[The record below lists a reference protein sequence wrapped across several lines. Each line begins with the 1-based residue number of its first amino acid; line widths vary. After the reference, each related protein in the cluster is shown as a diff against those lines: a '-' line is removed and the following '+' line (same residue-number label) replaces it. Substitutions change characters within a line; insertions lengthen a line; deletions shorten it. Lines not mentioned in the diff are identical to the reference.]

1 MNFSD
6 EIIQKI
12 EQLSQKYAAIGQ
24 DLNAYLEGLLQSKSL
39 DYWDYIQL
47 ETLLSLQ
54 KPRTHHPDEIIFI
67 TYHQIT
73 ELYFKLILH
82 ELQQILSKDNHIDF
96 LLDRLTRV
104 NNYFKHLIHSFEIMI
119 NGMEKEQFL
128 KFRMALLP
136 ASGFQSVQ
144 YRMIEIHC
152 TQLKNLV
159 KYEVRND
166 FINQSLEEQYQNLY
180 WKFGNLELSTGKKT
194 LTLQIFENKYDK
206 QLYQLAFMLEKNN
219 LNFLLE
225 KMIGNQSITPGLID
239 AFKELDLNA
248 NVYWCLSH
256 YKSAVRYLQ
265 QDPEVIKAT
274 GGTNWQK
281 YLPPKHQ
288 NIQFFP
294 ILWSDEEKQNW
305 GKNEFL
311 STYKPFWE

>member
-1 MNFSD
+1 MNLSQD
-6 EIIQKI
+6 ILQKI
-12 EQLSQKYAAIGQ
+12 EQLAQKYDAIGQ

-47 ETLLSLQ
+47 DTLLSLQ
-54 KPRTHHPDEIIFI
+54 KPRTDHPDEIIFI

-82 ELQQILSKDNHIDF
+82 ELHQILFQEVHTDF
-96 LLDRLTRV
+96 LLERLQRI
-104 NNYFKHLIHSFEIMI
+104 NNYLKHLIHSFEVMI

-136 ASGFQSVQ
+136 ASGFQSFQ
-144 YRMIEIHC
+144 YRLIEIHC
-152 TQLKNLV
+152 TDLKNLV
-159 KYEVRND
+159 KYEVRQD
-166 FINQSLEEQYQNLY
+166 FVNRSLEEQYQNLY
-180 WKFGNLELSTGKKT
+180 WKYGNLELSTGKKT
-194 LTLQIFENKYDK
+194 LTLQIFEKKYDK
-206 QLYQLAFMLEKNN
+206 DLLSYAQKLAQKN
-219 LNFLLE
+219 LNHLLQNLIQE
-225 KMIGNQSITPGLID
+225 KKITPALID
-239 AFKELDLNA
+239 VFKEIDLNA
-248 NVYWCLSH
+248 NVHWCLSH

-294 ILWSDEEKQNW
+294 LLWSDEEKQNW

-311 STYKPFWE
+311 TTYKSF